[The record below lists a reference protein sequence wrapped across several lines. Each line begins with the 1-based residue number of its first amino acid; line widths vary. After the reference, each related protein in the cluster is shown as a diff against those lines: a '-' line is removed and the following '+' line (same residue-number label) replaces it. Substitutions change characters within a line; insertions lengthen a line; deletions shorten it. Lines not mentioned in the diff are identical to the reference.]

1 MLSGRRFK
9 FIDGEIPSRRF
20 KMGSNGAMDSKPNSG
35 TREQTDFSANS
46 GVEYP
51 CRTEPKETGLTANK
65 IPNATMSRKPMGAD
79 ASDPDEGTRSLTNMP
94 EDSEVVYPERP
105 YPAVQTV
112 VTRVKEN
119 PGVISKSRGYT
130 KRSEEGNANKKGGE

>member
-1 MLSGRRFK
+1 
-9 FIDGEIPSRRF
+9 
-20 KMGSNGAMDSKPNSG
+20 MGSNGAMDSKPNSG

-51 CRTEPKETGLTANK
+51 CRTEPKTTGLTANK
-65 IPNATMSRKPMGAD
+65 IPSATMSRKPMDVD

-94 EDSEVVYPERP
+94 EDSEVVYPQRP
-105 YPAVQTV
+105 YAPVQQV
-112 VTRVKEN
+112 VQAKEN

-130 KRSEEGNANKKGGE
+130 KRSEDGNANKKGGE